1 MTQIITADGLRLF
14 TRQWAAN
21 PKYIAENGTP
31 RGSILF
37 VHGFGEHS
45 GRYEHVAAFFVE
57 AGFNC
62 MAYDQRGHGNS
73 EGKRGHTPAVENYF
87 DDLQLVLNQMITDF
101 ENKNVILW
109 AHSMGGNVA
118 LNFLIRRKPKAVAL
132 AVVTSAWIQLAFQP
146 GAVMT
151 ALGKMMRNI
160 YPSFSQ
166 DSKLDA
172 NTISTDPKVV
182 EAYVN
187 DPLVHSQISASA
199 GMGLQ
204 DSASFL
210 DAFSGEI
217 QLPLL
222 MMHGSKD
229 RLISPDAALRFA
241 KRVKGD
247 VDFKM
252 WEGLF
257 HETQNEPNQR
267 EVFQFAL
274 GWLEAKL

>member
-1 MTQIITADGLRLF
+1 MTQIMTADGLRLF
-14 TRQWAAN
+14 TRQWAAD
-21 PKYIAENGTP
+21 PKYIAENGAP

-45 GRYEHVAAFFVE
+45 GRYQHVAAFFCE

-62 MAYDQRGHGNS
+62 MAYDHRGHGNS
-73 EGKRGHTPAVENYF
+73 EGKRGHTPAVDNYF
-87 DDLQLVLNQMITDF
+87 DDLQLVLDQMIADF
-101 ENKNVILW
+101 GNKNPIIW

-118 LNFLIRRKPKAVAL
+118 LNFLIRRKPLNVSL

-146 GAVMT
+146 NAVLLT
-151 ALGKMMRNI
+151 LGKMMRNI
-160 YPSFSQ
+160 YPSFTQ

-172 NTISTDPKVV
+172 NTISTDKKVV
-182 EAYVN
+182 ADYVN
-187 DPLVHSQISASA
+187 DPLVHSSVSASA

-204 DSASFL
+204 DSGAFL
-210 DAFSGEI
+210 DNFDGKI
-217 QLPLL
+217 DIPLL

-229 RLISPDAALRFA
+229 GLISPDATLRFS

-257 HETQNEPNQR
+257 HETHNEPNQR